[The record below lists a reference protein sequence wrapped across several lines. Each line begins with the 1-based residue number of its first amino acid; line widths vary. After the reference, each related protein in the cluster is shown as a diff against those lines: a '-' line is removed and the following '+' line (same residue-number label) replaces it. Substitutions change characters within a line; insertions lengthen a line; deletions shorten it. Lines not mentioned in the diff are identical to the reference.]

1 MDQPKLVTLFHLL
14 RDGCTPAQLAT
25 AIEAHGVTGWDRF
38 GRFGPFKPTSDGAR
52 SALDSL
58 ADYQSAVNDAYERA
72 DQELA
77 NLEPEDPYPS
87 VDDPCDFL
95 AEHTH
100 TVALHHFG
108 WPSDKLPPID
118 RTIQH
123 PPPPKSKVSTRS
135 DDETINALGGL
146 LLVLRD
152 LHKSGKT
159 MMMPSEA
166 ALIKKILEKYP
177 RFPGLSNSNLIN
189 KFAAGKQSVEKDA
202 PLYQKKEISP

>member
-1 MDQPKLVTLFHLL
+1 MDQPKLVTLFDLL
-14 RDGCTPAQLAT
+14 RKGYTPAQLAT
-25 AIEAHGVTGWDRF
+25 AVEKHGVTGWDRF

-52 SALDSL
+52 SALDTL
-58 ADYQSAVNDAYERA
+58 ADYHSALNDAYERA

-77 NLEPEDPYPS
+77 NLEPGDPYPGL
-87 VDDPCDFL
+87 DDPLDFL
-95 AEHTH
+95 TEHTH
-100 TVALHHFG
+100 TVPLHHFG
-108 WPSDKLPPID
+108 WPPDKLPPID

-135 DDETINALGGL
+135 ADETLNALGGL

>member
-1 MDQPKLVTLFHLL
+1 VDQPKLVTLFDLL
-14 RDGCTPAQLAT
+14 RKGYTPAQLAT
-25 AIEAHGVTGWDRF
+25 AVEKHGVTGWDRF

-52 SALDSL
+52 SALDTL
-58 ADYQSAVNDAYERA
+58 ADYHSALNDAYERA

-77 NLEPEDPYPS
+77 NLEPGDPYPGL
-87 VDDPCDFL
+87 DDPLDFL
-95 AEHTH
+95 TEHTH
-100 TVALHHFG
+100 TVPLHHFG
-108 WPSDKLPPID
+108 WPPDKLPPID